1 MLAIIGNFDFK
12 VDDTS
17 FDEFESRVS
26 FGWATFENLG
36 GFNTYQSVGKYE
48 EQLLLKG
55 VLICKSQNQLT
66 EFENMAK
73 QKKQQTL
80 AFSNGKA
87 YQILIFGINKT
98 KKNFL
103 RTGEFLEQS
112 YQIDLQVVGGK
123 R

>member
-73 QKKQQTL
+73 QK
-80 AFSNGKA
+80 N
-87 YQILIFGINKT
+87 NKP
-98 KKNFL
+98 
-103 RTGEFLEQS
+103 
-112 YQIDLQVVGGK
+112 
-123 R
+123 